1 MQVRHVHMHVLNTI
15 NFHCGCSR
23 QLTTT
28 HLFSLHVHVC
38 ICVCIVF
45 FVRVYMQGFNADAI
59 QPRMRYGDSIY
70 LLPEGMN
77 AIAAFAGSE
86 DGRPW
91 VEFLHREV
99 LCLIVSRTL
108 QHTYCGGKCH

>member
-1 MQVRHVHMHVLNTI
+1 
-15 NFHCGCSR
+15 
-23 QLTTT
+23 
-28 HLFSLHVHVC
+28 
-38 ICVCIVF
+38 
-45 FVRVYMQGFNADAI
+45 
-59 QPRMRYGDSIY
+59 MRYGDSIY